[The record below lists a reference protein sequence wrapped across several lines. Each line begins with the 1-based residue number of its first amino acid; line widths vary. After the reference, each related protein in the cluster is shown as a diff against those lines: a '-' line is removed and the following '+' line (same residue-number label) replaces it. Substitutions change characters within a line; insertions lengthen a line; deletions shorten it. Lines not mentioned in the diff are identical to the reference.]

1 MLCRVESPAAV
12 DAHNNQSFRA
22 RYLDDGRVEWIGP
35 NAKTLEIVEP
45 GLKETLLLADSNSNG
60 WALKWEVDPYFISFN
75 HVVNHVFS
83 DTLTKYEIKSNLVDG
98 HAFISFQSL
107 AKADGFQ
114 YFTTD
119 SNDGINAIM
128 GDSISIESVSK
139 LKAVSPLPVQFQL
152 IRDGKVIDEV
162 ENVYEY
168 DFDPNN
174 LVGNYRIVAKLFLDD
189 TWISWVFTNS
199 IYIH

>member
-1 MLCRVESPAAV
+1 MAAV

-83 DTLTKYEIKSNLVDG
+83 DTLTKYGIKNNLVDG
-98 HAFISFQSL
+98 RAFISFQSL

-114 YFTTD
+114 YFTKD

-168 DFDPNN
+168 DYDPNN